1 MVITTT
7 HFHSTRPELMFY
19 AGYVF
24 SLLLDNTTQHNLSS
38 EEWLAM
44 RGLAEDHSIVTKP
57 ANNGSCV
64 VVRDRTDYLLE
75 AEKQLSDSSTY
86 KEVKFGDKELFEL
99 VDESNKM
106 FRRLLPKK
114 CILPEECK

>member
-1 MVITTT
+1 
-7 HFHSTRPELMFY
+7 MFY

-24 SLLLDNTTQHNLSS
+24 SLLLDNTTQYNLSR
-38 EEWLAM
+38 EGWLAM

-57 ANNGSCV
+57 ANNGPCV
-64 VVRDRTDYLLE
+64 VLWDRTDYLLE

-86 KEVKFGDKELFEL
+86 MEVKFGDKEL
-99 VDESNKM
+99 VDKSNKM
-106 FRRLLPKK
+106 FKRLLSKK